1 MGKAGKERK
10 LTDAEQRRL
19 EQFETICSELAA
31 QGYRRVDL
39 SISIFWANV
48 VAVVAFFLLF
58 VTLVPL
64 YHLVY
69 PEGDF
74 SVSGVWFFVYL
85 VALIALIVVHEL
97 IHGLTW
103 SRFVPGGFAD
113 IEFGIMRDSLTPY
126 CTCKTP
132 LRKEAYVTGTL
143 APLVVLGIIPIAVA
157 FCIGSVALLFVGIFM
172 VDGAVGDVMIV
183 VKLLFHKSQTDDV
196 LIFDHP
202 TEAGCVVFER

>member
-10 LTDAEQRRL
+10 LSDAERRRL
-19 EQFETICSELAA
+19 DQFDKICSELAA

-48 VAVVAFFLLF
+48 VAVVAFFLL
-58 VTLVPL
+58 LVALMPL
-64 YHLVY
+64 YFLVY

-85 VALIALIVVHEL
+85 VALVVLIVVHEL

-103 SRFVPGGFAD
+103 SRFAPGGFAD

-132 LRKEAYVTGTL
+132 LRKKAYVTGAL
-143 APLVVLGIIPIAVA
+143 APLVVLGVVPIVVA
-157 FCIGSVALLFVGIFM
+157 FCIGSVALLLVGIFM

-183 VKLLFHKSQTDDV
+183 VKYLFHKSQTNDV
-196 LIFDHP
+196 LIYDHP

>member
-19 EQFETICSELAA
+19 EQFEAICSELEA

>member
-1 MGKAGKERK
+1 
-10 LTDAEQRRL
+10 T
-19 EQFETICSELAA
+19 CSELAA

-113 IEFGIMRDSLTPY
+113 IEFGIMGDSLTPY

-132 LRKEAYVTGTL
+132 LQRKAYMMGAL

-157 FCIGSVALLFVGIFM
+157 FCIGSVVLLFVGIFM
-172 VDGAVGDVMIV
+172 VDGAVGDIMIV
-183 VKLLFHKSQTDDV
+183 LKLLTHRSQTDDV

>member
-19 EQFETICSELAA
+19 EQFEATCSELAA

-74 SVSGVWFFVYL
+74 SVAGVWFFVYL

-103 SRFVPGGFAD
+103 SRFAPDGFAD
-113 IEFGIMRDSLTPY
+113 IEFGVMRDSLTPY

-172 VDGAVGDVMIV
+172 ADGAVGDVMIV

>member
-19 EQFETICSELAA
+19 EQFEATCSELAA

-103 SRFVPGGFAD
+103 SRFVPGGFTD

-172 VDGAVGDVMIV
+172 ADGAVGDVMIV

>member
-19 EQFETICSELAA
+19 EQFEATCSELAA

-74 SVSGVWFFVYL
+74 SVAGVWFFVYL

-103 SRFVPGGFAD
+103 SRFAPDGFAD
-113 IEFGIMRDSLTPY
+113 IEFGVMRDSLTPY

>member
-19 EQFETICSELAA
+19 EQFEATCSELAA

>member
-10 LTDAEQRRL
+10 LSDAEQRRL
-19 EQFETICSELAA
+19 DQFETICSELEA

-39 SISIFWANV
+39 GVSIFWANV

-58 VTLVPL
+58 VTLLPL
-64 YHLVY
+64 YFLVY
-69 PEGDF
+69 PAGDF
-74 SVSGVWFFVYL
+74 SVAGVWFFVYL

-103 SRFVPGGFAD
+103 SRFAPGGFAD